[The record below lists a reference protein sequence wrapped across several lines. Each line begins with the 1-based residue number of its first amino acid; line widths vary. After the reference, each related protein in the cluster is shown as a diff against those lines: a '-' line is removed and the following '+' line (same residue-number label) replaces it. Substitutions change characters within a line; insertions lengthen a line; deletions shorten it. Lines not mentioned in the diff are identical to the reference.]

1 MRVSAAE
8 TPEYARKQ
16 MKIVIKMLQGMERR
30 GFSASPSATLMEV
43 RKVHWDESTKSLS
56 FLYHE
61 NKPKLLPTPV
71 PKGQP
76 NLSPNP

>member
-30 GFSASPSATLMEV
+30 GFRASSSATVMEV
-43 RKVHWDESTKSLS
+43 PCQESIL
-56 FLYHE
+56 
-61 NKPKLLPTPV
+61 
-71 PKGQP
+71 G
-76 NLSPNP
+76 